1 MIFSFL
7 PFMLQAETDVDRL
20 VTDLNSLAHYQITD
34 WKYSSDPQI
43 LEMSPQDLC
52 APTLDV
58 TNWKSMNY
66 QTRLYV
72 DSCWLRTTVTLPKTM
87 MGQEL
92 SGPIRL
98 LLSVDDYGYL
108 WVNGAAR
115 GHFPWDGEF
124 VIEENAQ
131 PGMRFIILIK
141 AMNTGGPL
149 RLLRAE
155 LELDKL
161 KSFKNE
167 LDNLSLSFLVGQ
179 KLLGFDTYQTS
190 ARNKID
196 PGIDKSRFDK
206 VQKLKLYDKL
216 QKLASQIDVKSLK
229 NNDRLS
235 FEKSTQKVK
244 SQLKEIDRFVKN
256 FTLYFTSNAHI
267 DAAWLWRKAE
277 TQEVCKNTFTSVI
290 RMMDQQPTFT
300 YTQSSAAYYD
310 WMQRLYPDL
319 FSDILRMEKQGRW
332 EIIGG
337 TWIEPDCNLISGVSW
352 WRQLLFGQTYFQRNF
367 GKKVKIGWNPDS
379 FGYNWNM
386 PQFYL
391 QAGIESFITQK
402 IGWNDTSVFPYR
414 LFWWQ
419 GPDDSRILAYFPFDY
434 VNRIEDPFQLVDWLR
449 QYEANTGLTK
459 LMVLFGVGDHG
470 GGPTPEMLDRIENL
484 KKLYVFPQIE
494 FGTAGNYLDWIKQQ
508 KMIDLPVW
516 NNELY
521 LEYHRGTFTT
531 QARMKKYNRLLEGSL
546 TNLEKLACLAES
558 FYPYPSN
565 DLHEAWQYVL
575 FNQFHDILPGSS
587 IHEVYRDAEE
597 DYQQAQQIVQ
607 FYTKKILGELGNQIN
622 TSGMKAG
629 QPLVVFNPLNWER
642 SDIVTVDLEKGDT
655 SSYAIFNSE
664 GQEVPSQII
673 TSGKFDRQILFKA
686 DSVPALGYRIYE
698 LRPQI
703 PEPLTNDL
711 SVQKNILENRFFKV
725 VIDDKTGWV
734 KSIYDKQQKREILK
748 GNGNELQLFDD
759 RPAAW
764 DAWNLGLKERHP
776 SRFRGME
783 IYERGPVRVCL
794 RIYHDFLHPKA
805 IKEYP
810 TKDFPQSF
818 FTQDVVLYS
827 ESPRIDFITQVD
839 WWQEHMMVKVA
850 FPLNIQTEY
859 ASYEIPYAVIQRP
872 TQLVREEDKGK
883 IEVPALRWADLS
895 DSHYGVSLINE
906 AKYGYDIKGHMVRLS
921 LLRSPSWPDP
931 MADRGKHLIRYAL
944 YPHPGDWREAETVLR
959 GYEFNEPLL
968 VQKITSTKGEFPSQY
983 SFLQVNP
990 ANVIL
995 SSIKKAEDASNCWV
1009 LQLYESSGKS
1019 SSAQLTLPAAP
1030 AKVYSSNFL
1039 EDNLQPISCE
1049 GKIIKFDLKK
1059 YEVKTLKV
1067 FWSK

>member
-1 MIFSFL
+1 MIVSFL

-20 VTDLNSLAHYQITD
+20 VTELNSLAHYQLTD
-34 WKYSSDPQI
+34 WKYSSDPQT
-43 LEMSPQDLC
+43 LEMSPQDLSE
-52 APTLDV
+52 PTFDL

-72 DSCWLRTTVTLPKTM
+72 DSCWLRTSVTLPPVM
-87 MGQEL
+87 MGHEL

-108 WVNGAAR
+108 WVNGAAK
-115 GHFPWDGEF
+115 GYFPWDGEF
-124 VIEENAQ
+124 IIAENAQ
-131 PGMRFIILIK
+131 PGMKFIILIK

-155 LELDKL
+155 LELDTL

-179 KLLGFDTYQTS
+179 KLLGSDTYQTS

-196 PGIDKSRFDK
+196 PGIDKSHFNK

-216 QKLASQIDVKSLK
+216 QKLAGQIDIKSLK

-235 FEKSTQKVK
+235 FERSTQKVK
-244 SQLKEIDRFVKN
+244 SQLKKIDHFVKN

-267 DAAWLWRKAE
+267 DAAWLWRKTE

-290 RMMDQQPTFT
+290 RMMDQQPSFT

-352 WRQLLFGQTYFQRNF
+352 WRQLLFGQKYFQKNF

-386 PQFYL
+386 PQLYQ
-391 QAGIESFITQK
+391 QAGIEAFITQK

-459 LMVLFGVGDHG
+459 LMILFGVGDHG
-470 GGPTPEMLDRIENL
+470 GGPTPEMLERIENL

-494 FGTAGNYLDWIKQQ
+494 FGTAGNYLDWIRQQ
-508 KMIDLPVW
+508 KNIDLPVW

-521 LEYHRGTFTT
+521 LEYHRGSFTT
-531 QARMKKYNRLLEGSL
+531 QAKMKKYNRLLEGSL

-558 FYPYPSN
+558 FYPYPSS
-565 DLHEAWQYVL
+565 DLREAWQYVL

-597 DYQQAQQIVQ
+597 DYQQTQQIVQ
-607 FYTKKILGELGNQIN
+607 YYTQKILGVLGDHVN
-622 TSGMKAG
+622 TSGIKEG
-629 QPLVVFNPLNWER
+629 QPLVVFNPLNWDR
-642 SDIVTVDLEKGDT
+642 SDIVTVDLERGDT
-655 SSYAIFNSE
+655 SSYAISCSE

-673 TSGKFDRQILFKA
+673 TTGKFHRQILFKA
-686 DSVPALGYRIYE
+686 DSVPAMGYRIYE
-698 LRPQI
+698 LRPQN
-703 PEPLTNDL
+703 PKPLANDL
-711 SVQKNILENRFFKV
+711 SLQKNVLENRFFKV

-734 KSIYDKQQKREILK
+734 KSIYDKKQNREILK

-764 DAWNLGLKERHP
+764 DAWNLGLKAQHP

-805 IKEYP
+805 IKAYP

-818 FTQDVVLYS
+818 FTQDVILYS
-827 ESPRIDFITQVD
+827 ETPRIDFVTQVD
-839 WWQEHMMVKVA
+839 WWQEHMMLKVA
-850 FPLNIQTEY
+850 FPLNIRTEY

-872 TQLVREEDKGK
+872 TQLIGEEDKGK

-895 DSHYGVSLINE
+895 DSQYGVSVINE
-906 AKYGYDIKGHMVRLS
+906 AKYGYDIKGNVVRLS
-921 LLRSPSWPDP
+921 LLRSPTWPDP
-931 MADRGKHLIRYAL
+931 MADRGKHIVRYAL

-968 VQKITSTKGEFPSQY
+968 VQKITSAKGEFPLQY
-983 SFLQVNP
+983 SFLQVEP

-995 SSIKKAEDASNCWV
+995 SSIKKAEDADNCWV
-1009 LQLYESSGKS
+1009 LQLYESSGKV
-1019 SSAQLTLPAAP
+1019 SSAQLTLPMAP

-1039 EDNLQPISCE
+1039 EENLQPIPCE
-1049 GKIIKFDLKK
+1049 GKIIKLDLKK
-1059 YEVKTLKV
+1059 YEIKTLKV
-1067 FWSK
+1067 FWNK